1 MEIDG
6 VFSGGGIKGFAYVG
20 ALQVLEEQN
29 YTFKRVAGTSAGAI
43 FACLIAA
50 GYTASEIEEMLD
62 ELNLKTLLDPRKSAR
77 RLVFLKWLNLY
88 FKMGLYR
95 GKALEKFF
103 YKKLA
108 EKGVITFSDLPR
120 GSLKL
125 IASDLTNGRIVV
137 IPDDL
142 PKYGIDWRKFS
153 VAKALRMSCGIPF
166 FFEPIKL
173 SDQKGENIFVD
184 GGVLSNFPLWVFQR
198 NKARPIL
205 GFKLSHPSAEIDPK
219 RISNGLDLF
228 DALFKTMKS
237 AHDERYIS
245 RKHEK
250 SIVFIPVENLSATQF
265 DISKEVKQQL
275 IDIGRK
281 RTMQF
286 LETWDRS

>member
-1 MEIDG
+1 
-6 VFSGGGIKGFAYVG
+6 
-20 ALQVLEEQN
+20 
-29 YTFKRVAGTSAGAI
+29 
-43 FACLIAA
+43 
-50 GYTASEIEEMLD
+50 
-62 ELNLKTLLDPRKSAR
+62 
-77 RLVFLKWLNLY
+77 
-88 FKMGLYR
+88 
-95 GKALEKFF
+95 
-103 YKKLA
+103 
-108 EKGVITFSDLPR
+108 
-120 GSLKL
+120 
-125 IASDLTNGRIVV
+125 
-137 IPDDL
+137 
-142 PKYGIDWRKFS
+142 
-153 VAKALRMSCGIPF
+153 MSCGIPF